1 MNIYINA
8 RMMLSKTTND
18 WVVAFTPLLH
28 LSRHD
33 VFSDEA
39 AYYFG
44 FIWLVFQANV
54 VITSKKKE
62 IPTGED

>member
-1 MNIYINA
+1 MKLYFNA

-18 WVVAFTPLLH
+18 WTVAFTPFLH

-39 AYYFG
+39 AYFFG
-44 FIWLVFQANV
+44 FIWLVFQVNI
-54 VITSKKKE
+54 VITRKK
-62 IPTGED
+62 

>member
-1 MNIYINA
+1 MKLYFNA
-8 RMMLSKTTND
+8 RMMLSKTTTD
-18 WVVAFTPLLH
+18 WVVAFIPCLF

-44 FIWLVFQANV
+44 FIWLVFQINI
-54 VITSKKKE
+54 VITRKKL
-62 IPTGED
+62 